1 MAVFISI
8 RLTFIIHFRKDVV
21 VLTQKINLN
30 LNNE

>member
-8 RLTFIIHFRKDVV
+8 SLTFIIHFRKYVV

-30 LNNE
+30 LNKE